1 MYKRQA
7 LPAKRVPAARGGALH
22 EAWHRASVLGSK
34 DRTLGGAA
42 ALAVGVPATALL
54 AALRRGRA
62 SGDGGTWADATTDI
76 TLEPNP
82 FHDSIRR

>member
-1 MYKRQA
+1 MCIRD
-7 LPAKRVPAARGGALH
+7 
-22 EAWHRASVLGSK
+22 S
-34 DRTLGGAA
+34 
-42 ALAVGVPATALL
+42 AVGVPATALL